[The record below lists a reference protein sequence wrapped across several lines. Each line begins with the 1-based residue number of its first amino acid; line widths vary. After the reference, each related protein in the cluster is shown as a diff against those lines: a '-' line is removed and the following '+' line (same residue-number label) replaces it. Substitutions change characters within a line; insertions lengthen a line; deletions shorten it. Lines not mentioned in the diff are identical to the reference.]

1 LTLSAKGAKIIGGSP
16 NFLMPQRDKIPP
28 SGSKPS
34 KVPFFMRT
42 QAMGSGGWEGYT
54 VGFTLVGCIVA
65 GAGAGYL
72 LDSHFK
78 TSYWLP
84 ILFLVGV
91 AGGFREMWIVIK
103 RVEAQ
108 ENQKRREKREATPL
122 APPPVQQEAQE
133 QPSPERKRVFQVP
146 PPPLEAGSAARPNE
160 APESSEELLKR
171 LLAESDEEAG
181 NENKR

>member
-1 LTLSAKGAKIIGGSP
+1 
-16 NFLMPQRDKIPP
+16 
-28 SGSKPS
+28 
-34 KVPFFMRT
+34 
-42 QAMGSGGWEGYT
+42 MGSGGWEGYT

-103 RVEAQ
+103 RVEAG

-122 APPPVQQEAQE
+122 ATPPAQQEAQAE
-133 QPSPERKRVFQVP
+133 PSPERSRVFQVP
-146 PPPLEAGSAARPNE
+146 PPPFENRSAAGPND

-171 LLAESDEEAG
+171 LLAESDGEADDG
-181 NENKR
+181 NKR

>member
-1 LTLSAKGAKIIGGSP
+1 
-16 NFLMPQRDKIPP
+16 MPQPDKPKS

-34 KVPFFMRT
+34 KVPFLMRT

-65 GAGAGYL
+65 GAGAGFL

-91 AGGFREMWIVIK
+91 GGGFREMWIVIK
-103 RVEAQ
+103 RVQSQ
-108 ENQKRREKREATPL
+108 EDQKRREKVAATTL
-122 APPPVQQEAQE
+122 APTPTRVEDSTELP
-133 QPSPERKRVFQVP
+133 PER
-146 PPPLEAGSAARPNE
+146 
-160 APESSEELLKR
+160 
-171 LLAESDEEAG
+171 
-181 NENKR
+181 

>member
-1 LTLSAKGAKIIGGSP
+1 
-16 NFLMPQRDKIPP
+16 
-28 SGSKPS
+28 
-34 KVPFFMRT
+34 
-42 QAMGSGGWEGYT
+42 MGSGGWEGYT

-72 LDSHFK
+72 LDAHFK

-91 AGGFREMWIVIK
+91 AGGFREMWIVIQ
-103 RVEAQ
+103 RVQKQ
-108 ENQKRREKREATPL
+108 EDQKRREKREATPL
-122 APPPVQQEAQE
+122 ATPPTQQEAQSE
-133 QPSPERKRVFQVP
+133 NLTERKRVFQVP
-146 PPPLEAGSAARPNE
+146 PPSFEAESAAPSSN

-181 NENKR
+181 DGNKR

>member
-1 LTLSAKGAKIIGGSP
+1 
-16 NFLMPQRDKIPP
+16 MPSEDNPKERDP
-28 SGSKPS
+28 KPS
-34 KVPFFMRT
+34 KIPFLMRT

-91 AGGFREMWIVIK
+91 IGGFREMWIVLQ
-103 RVEAQ
+103 RVQKQ
-108 ENQKRREKREATPL
+108 EDQRRKDKAAATPL
-122 APPPVQQEAQE
+122 APTPSTSVESEAPPT
-133 QPSPERKRVFQVP
+133 RKRIFEVP
-146 PPPLEAGSAARPNE
+146 PPPLGESDAAPPKAARGT
-160 APESSEELLKR
+160 ESTEDILKR
-171 LLAESDEEAG
+171 LLDEADDEE
-181 NENKR
+181 K

>member
-1 LTLSAKGAKIIGGSP
+1 MAVFPI
-16 NFLMPQRDKIPP
+16 FLMPQPDKPKP

-34 KVPFFMRT
+34 KVPFLMRT
-42 QAMGSGGWEGYT
+42 QAMGSSGWEGYT

-91 AGGFREMWIVIK
+91 VGGFREMLVVLK
-103 RVEAQ
+103 RISAQ
-108 ENQKRREKREATPL
+108 QDQQRREKAASTVM
-122 APPPVQQEAQE
+122 APPIAFPTQGQDSTELPA
-133 QPSPERKRVFQVP
+133 ERKRIFQVP
-146 PPPLEAGSAARPNE
+146 PPPFEESHN
-160 APESSEELLKR
+160 APAEKQQDEDVDDILKR
-171 LLAESDEEAG
+171 LLDEG
-181 NENKR
+181 DDVDLQDGPNKSNQ

>member
-1 LTLSAKGAKIIGGSP
+1 MAVFPI
-16 NFLMPQRDKIPP
+16 FLMPQPDKPKP

-34 KVPFFMRT
+34 KVLFLMRT
-42 QAMGSGGWEGYT
+42 QAMGSSGWEGYT

-91 AGGFREMWIVIK
+91 VGGFREMWIVIK
-103 RVEAQ
+103 RVQSQ
-108 ENQKRREKREATPL
+108 EDEKRREKAAATTL
-122 APPPVQQEAQE
+122 APTPTRVEDSTELPPG
-133 QPSPERKRVFQVP
+133 RTRIFQVP
-146 PPPLEAGSAARPNE
+146 PPSFDETPGAPQSAPKE
-160 APESSEELLKR
+160 ESADDILKR
-171 LLAESDEEAG
+171 LLDEGDEEEPRA
-181 NENKR
+181 

>member
-1 LTLSAKGAKIIGGSP
+1 
-16 NFLMPQRDKIPP
+16 MPQPDKPKS

-34 KVPFFMRT
+34 KVPFLMRT

-65 GAGAGYL
+65 GAGAGFL

-91 AGGFREMWIVIK
+91 GGGFREMWIVIK
-103 RVEAQ
+103 RVQSQ
-108 ENQKRREKREATPL
+108 EDQKRREKVAATTL
-122 APPPVQQEAQE
+122 APTPTRVEDSAFFRCRLLH
-133 QPSPERKRVFQVP
+133 SRKRLVLP
-146 PPPLEAGSAARPNE
+146 KACK
-160 APESSEELLKR
+160 KR
-171 LLAESDEEAG
+171 KAWTTS
-181 NENKR
+181 